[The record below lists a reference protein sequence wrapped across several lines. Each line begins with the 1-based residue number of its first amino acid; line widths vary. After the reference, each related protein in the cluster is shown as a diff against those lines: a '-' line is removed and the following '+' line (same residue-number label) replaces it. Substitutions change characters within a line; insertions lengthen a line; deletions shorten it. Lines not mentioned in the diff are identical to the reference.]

1 MTKQNL
7 TTVRECKYCGA
18 QLSGG
23 QDMHNNQYLTF
34 SWLLASEIHEMQH
47 VKRGVRQGNQK
58 IPQSHITTTTSF
70 MKPNTMMADD

>member
-1 MTKQNL
+1 
-7 TTVRECKYCGA
+7 
-18 QLSGG
+18 
-23 QDMHNNQYLTF
+23 MHNNQYLTF

-47 VKRGVRQGNQK
+47 VKRGVRRGNQK